1 MKRIGLSEKILSNGL
16 TVIHIQT
23 GPSVIFEASVHFPVG
38 SRHEPENQSG
48 MTHLLEHMMFRGCGP
63 YPKST
68 EFSKR
73 LESICGET
81 NAFTSAE
88 STEFW
93 FQCEASHH
101 VECLELL
108 GHFLTSPNFGEFEIE
123 RRIITSE
130 LDEDYNE
137 AGALI
142 DDYSLAMKT
151 HFGNRGLGM
160 PIGGTQAG
168 VNSISLEDMKSYREK
183 WYIPQNAILTL
194 QSGFNPEQIF
204 QECETIFGSW
214 RSNTRDNRAT
224 SERPAPQPP
233 NATGPH
239 RVAVND
245 SNNQFS
251 LRISFAV
258 PCDPSNSEIIRAME
272 IIERLLDDG
281 SASRLQSTIRE
292 EKGLVYSIAAQ
303 LDEFADALV
312 FGIDAIVAPDH
323 VIETCNEVTAQLH
336 ALVHSGPTPQ
346 ELNHYVHRACFEL
359 EKLDERH
366 HDFLERIVSGRFQ
379 ARTFDKDSQTAAYR
393 NLTTQA
399 AQNAAAQI
407 FKAQHQSIILVGP
420 KAEDWIGKLASV

>member
-1 MKRIGLSEKILSNGL
+1 MKSRKILRKTQTDDSVKSGQGDDPIAERL
-16 TVIHIQT
+16 TVDRQAEAGT
-23 GPSVIFEASVHFPVG
+23 GAVRKPREA
-38 SRHEPENQSG
+38 Q
-48 MTHLLEHMMFRGCGP
+48 
-63 YPKST
+63 
-68 EFSKR
+68 
-73 LESICGET
+73 
-81 NAFTSAE
+81 
-88 STEFW
+88 
-93 FQCEASHH
+93 
-101 VECLELL
+101 
-108 GHFLTSPNFGEFEIE
+108 FEIE

-142 DDYSLAMKT
+142 DDYSLAMKS
-151 HFGNRGLGM
+151 HFGTRGLGM

-168 VNSISLEDMKSYREK
+168 VNSISIEDMKSYREK

-194 QSGFNPEQIF
+194 QSGFSSEQIF

-214 RSNTRDNRAT
+214 RSKTAAPLIA
-224 SERPAPQPP
+224 SQKLAPQLP

-258 PCDPSNSEIIRAME
+258 PYDPSSPEIIPAME

-281 SASRLQSTIRE
+281 SASRLQSTVRE
-292 EKGLVYSIAAQ
+292 EKGLVYSISAQ
-303 LDEFADALV
+303 LDEFADVLV
-312 FGIDAIVAPDH
+312 FGIDAIVAPDQ

-336 ALVHSGPTPQ
+336 ALVHSGPTRE
-346 ELNHYVHRACFEL
+346 ELDHYVHRACFEL

-379 ARTFDKDSQTAAYR
+379 SRVFDKDSQTAAYR
-393 NLTTQA
+393 SLTTQA

-407 FKAQHQSIILVGP
+407 FRVQHQSIVLVGP
-420 KAEDWIGKLASV
+420 NAEEWIGKLATV